1 MEVAHPNQPLIQKA
15 LGDCVELP
23 PMAMPIY
30 DIIHVPEGPLV
41 ILEHPKVAPLD
52 DKAQQKLLKKLK
64 PNKGFRKTA
73 LAPESTNWTKT
84 KIRFRSIFL

>member
-52 DKAQQKLLKKLK
+52 DKAQIVRFTCYL
-64 PNKGFRKTA
+64 R
-73 LAPESTNWTKT
+73 S
-84 KIRFRSIFL
+84 KIIMMLIMIIMIIIILSS